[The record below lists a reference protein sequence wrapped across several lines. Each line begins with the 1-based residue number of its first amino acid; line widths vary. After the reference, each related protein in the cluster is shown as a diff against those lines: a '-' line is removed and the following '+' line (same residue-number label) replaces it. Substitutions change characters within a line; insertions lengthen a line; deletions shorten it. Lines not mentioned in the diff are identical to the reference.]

1 MRTIHGLWATI
12 LATAYFA
19 AAFTAF
25 GADMPARQKGYDITK
40 TGLMPRYPS
49 HQSCSPLTS
58 LYASWDDVDGTRRKE
73 PHSGVD
79 GGRLGDQILSP
90 ASGHVVAL
98 WRANWGWGEEQA
110 LLVEHTKKELNVG
123 GRQDLVY
130 FSEFDH
136 LNLKEPIKFAP
147 GESIARGQPLATVFR
162 PGGRDE
168 YLPEVHWEVWESTA
182 GSRLTWKR
190 NKFGGRYWTDP
201 AARLVDPLYMLSLNE
216 PPRDDLNV
224 DIHPY
229 DPDRDYSQ
237 FSGFTYIL
245 PCPRPAPSSSLPGV
259 LIR

>member
-1 MRTIHGLWATI
+1 MRTIHGFWATV
-12 LATAYFA
+12 LVAAYFA
-19 AAFTAF
+19 AACTAF
-25 GADMPARQKGYDITK
+25 GADMPARQKGYDISK

-49 HQSCSPLTS
+49 SKSCSPLTS
-58 LYASWDDVDGTRRKE
+58 LYASWDDVDGTRREE

-79 GGRLGDQILSP
+79 GGRLGDPILSP
-90 ASGHVVAL
+90 APGHVVAL

-110 LLVEHTKKELNVG
+110 LLIEHTKKELNLS

-136 LNLKEPIKFAP
+136 LNLKEPLNFSP

-162 PGGRDE
+162 PGGRSE
-168 YLPEVHWEVWESTA
+168 YLPEVHWEVWEGTA
-182 GSRLTWKR
+182 GSRITWKR

-201 AARLVDPLYMLSLNE
+201 TARLVDPLYLLSLNE

-245 PCPRPAPSSSLPGV
+245 PCPRLAPGSSVS
-259 LIR
+259 R